1 DTAPEG
7 EKRVELHAHTTM
19 SQLDAVVSPSRLIE
33 RAASWGHQA
42 IAITDHAVVQAF
54 PEAHAAGKRHGM
66 KIIYGVEANLVDDGV
81 PIAYNEQDI
90 DLESAT
96 FVVFDVETAGLSA
109 VYDTIIELAGVK
121 IHKGEIIDRFES
133 FAN

>member
-1 DTAPEG
+1 
-7 EKRVELHAHTTM
+7 
-19 SQLDAVVSPSRLIE
+19 

-66 KIIYGVEANLVDDGV
+66 KVIYGVAANLVDDGV

-96 FVVFDVETAGLSA
+96 FVVFDVETTGVSA
-109 VYDTIIELAGVK
+109 VYDTIIDLAGVN
-121 IHKGEIIDRFES
+121 IHQGEIIDRFDF
-133 FAN
+133 FANPDPPLSLRTTDLTGLTDDMGKYAPEVGEVIPA